1 MKIAIGADHRGF
13 ELKEFLKKQMS
24 SIEWLDVGAF
34 DTERSDYPTFAH
46 EVAHKIMSGDVT
58 HGILICGSGVGI
70 AMAANRHQGIFAGVV
85 WNDEVA
91 RAAKSHDNI
100 NVLVIPSD
108 FVSAQ
113 EALRFVRI
121 WLETK
126 FKEGRYQERLDM
138 IERM

>member
-13 ELKEFLKKQMS
+13 ALKEFLKREMEM
-24 SIEWLDVGAF
+24 IEWVDVGAF

-46 EVAHKIMSGDVT
+46 HVAQKIMSGDVT
-58 HGILICGSGVGI
+58 HGILICGSGAGI
-70 AMAANRHQGIFAGVV
+70 SIAANRHQGIFAGVV
-85 WNDEVA
+85 WNDNVV
-91 RAAKSHDNI
+91 RAAKADDNI

-108 FVSAQ
+108 FVSMQ
-113 EALRFVRI
+113 EAMRFVRI

-138 IERM
+138 IERL